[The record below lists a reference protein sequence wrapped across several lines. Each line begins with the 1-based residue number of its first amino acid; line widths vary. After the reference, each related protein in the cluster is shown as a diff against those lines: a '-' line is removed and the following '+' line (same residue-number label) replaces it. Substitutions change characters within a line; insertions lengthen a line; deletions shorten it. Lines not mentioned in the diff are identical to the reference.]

1 MKNTVKKKVSHLEL
15 VKKALKERGWRAAEL
30 SRRSGVSTGI
40 LSRYLNEVLGTSD
53 DNLFAILCTLDLINI
68 PKITVMRGWSQTAIE
83 ACNDIREIL
92 DFGEKEEKD
101 AVLAAIKQAKKIRSL
116 KKSNAG
122 LSLARRKKTFG
133 KRMAM

>member
-30 SRRSGVSTGI
+30 SRRSGVSTGV
-40 LSRYLNEVLGTSD
+40 LSRYLNKILGTSD
-53 DNLFAILCTLDLINI
+53 DNLFSILCTLDLINI
-68 PKITVMRGWSQTAIE
+68 PEIHVTRGWSQKAIE
-83 ACNDIREIL
+83 ACNDIRDIL
-92 DFGEKEEKD
+92 DFGEQDEKD

-122 LSLARRKKTFG
+122 LSLARHKKTFG
-133 KRMAM
+133 KRSAM

>member
-15 VKKALKERGWRAAEL
+15 VKEALKEKGWRAAEL

-40 LSRYLNEVLGTSD
+40 LSRYLNKVLGTSD
-53 DNLFAILCTLDLINI
+53 DNLFSILCTLDLINI
-68 PKITVMRGWSQTAIE
+68 PEIRITRGWSQEAIE
-83 ACNDIREIL
+83 ACNDIRDIL
-92 DFGEKEEKD
+92 DFGEKDEKD
-101 AVLAAIKQAKKIRSL
+101 AVLAAIKQAKKIKSL

-133 KRMAM
+133 KRRAM